1 MILKKWRKLT
11 TRDVKAGW
19 RLVSSSLSLVSE
31 RGGLVLVVV
40 ERRKFAVAVGKSF
53 GPVELVF
60 GFDTAEALVRVVD
73 FGSE

>member
-40 ERRKFAVAVGKSF
+40 KAGVKGLRRGEILQVIYNYHVKDKRL
-53 GPVELVF
+53 VEIL
-60 GFDTAEALVRVVD
+60 LP
-73 FGSE
+73 S